1 MVMQVLHF
9 LMGQDLI
16 VVPDSMQQGK
26 GDSSMVGR
34 FLSFISGVNMVM
46 K

>member
-1 MVMQVLHF
+1 MQTCGHASPAS

-16 VVPDSMQQGK
+16 VVPDSMQKGK
-26 GDSSMVGR
+26 GESSMVGR
-34 FLSFISGVNMVM
+34 FLSFMSSVM